1 MKTVTKFCKGC
12 GKIMRN
18 VSPWLRLCDTCRDTP
33 PAQRGKP
40 RPTKVSKPK
49 PKPKPIVRKGISQCV
64 REAALLGITYGT
76 YVSRGYDRK
85 ELDL

>member
-12 GKIMRN
+12 GKIMRD
-18 VSPWLRLCDTCRDTP
+18 VSPWLRLCDTCRGTP

-40 RPTKVSKPK
+40 KPAKVSKPK
-49 PKPKPIVRKGISQCV
+49 LIVRKGISQCV
-64 REAALLGITYGT
+64 REAAILGITYGT